1 MSDSNILLDILAAI
15 ALVLGCIIAFSAI
28 SAYNHGNFSYAIYAV
43 GSATFCGTVAIV
55 FAIMRAANR

>member
-1 MSDSNILLDILAAI
+1 MSSNKELLDILAAL
-15 ALVLGCIIAFSAI
+15 ALVLGCIIAISAI
-28 SAYNHGNFSYAIYAV
+28 SEYNHGNVSYAIYAV